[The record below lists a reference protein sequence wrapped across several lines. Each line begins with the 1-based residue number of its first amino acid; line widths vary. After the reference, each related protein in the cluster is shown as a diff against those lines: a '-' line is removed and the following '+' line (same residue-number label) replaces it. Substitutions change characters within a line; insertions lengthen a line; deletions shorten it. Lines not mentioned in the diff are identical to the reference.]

1 MGICE
6 SKPRSKYYLFDC
18 NKLKFNKKLE
28 NKNETIKGK
37 DLEDRQSLNKQDFS
51 NKNRINKVISEIKN
65 EKKTSIKRNINDE
78 NLSDC
83 LDIIDCV
90 DSTIIIF
97 HPLLKVNIIKCI
109 NCSIFI
115 APCKGR
121 YCNIHI
127 LKIQLSKKI

>member
-51 NKNRINKVISEIKN
+51 NKNRINKV
-65 EKKTSIKRNINDE
+65 NDE